1 MSTPNKQ
8 AFELHWF
15 IFLCYVSKEAIWSL
29 ISSFD
34 GVSCFQR
41 ISCPNCFNKLKKIRD
56 VKTRACVNFDR
67 NSWTRAAREPLMN
80 FFRIFFL
87 FWPRIAACWSFWF
100 DNDTSWQSIDQP
112 MINLIA
118 KQGSSMRGLDGESSY
133 QAGLSCYPLILR
145 SSHDLLSHFLTV
157 LPQKWK
163 KYIVTEN
170 SRQILLRNLY
180 TSFDR

>member
-1 MSTPNKQ
+1 MEFLVFKEFHVQIVSINWRKYEMWRR
-8 AFELHWF
+8 ELVSILIEIPEPELQGNHW
-15 IFLCYVSKEAIWSL
+15 WTSL
-29 ISSFD
+29 GF
-34 GVSCFQR
+34 
-41 ISCPNCFNKLKKIRD
+41 
-56 VKTRACVNFDR
+56 
-67 NSWTRAAREPLMN
+67 
-80 FFRIFFL
+80 FFL
-87 FWPRIAACWSFWF
+87 FWPRIGTYWSFWF
-100 DNDTSWQSIDQP
+100 DNDTSRQSKDQP
-112 MINLIA
+112 MINLIT

>member
-1 MSTPNKQ
+1 M
-8 AFELHWF
+8 
-15 IFLCYVSKEAIWSL
+15 
-29 ISSFD
+29 
-34 GVSCFQR
+34 
-41 ISCPNCFNKLKKIRD
+41 KKNQD
-56 VKTRACVNFDR
+56 VKRRACVNFDR
-67 NSWTRAAREPLMN
+67 NSWTSAARGPLRN
-80 FFRIFFL
+80 QSKNTL
-87 FWPRIAACWSFWF
+87 SGLGLGEKSSGSFKFIKCSPIPWE
-100 DNDTSWQSIDQP
+100 DQTRS
-112 MINLIA
+112 LIL
-118 KQGSSMRGLDGESSY
+118 RWDLPWGLDGESSY